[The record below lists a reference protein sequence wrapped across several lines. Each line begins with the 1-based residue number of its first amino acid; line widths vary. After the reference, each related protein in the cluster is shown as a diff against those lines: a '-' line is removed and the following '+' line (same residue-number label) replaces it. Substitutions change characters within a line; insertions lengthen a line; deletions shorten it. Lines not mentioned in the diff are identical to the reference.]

1 MSGDSN
7 PTTRICVLSDEYLR
21 DWQVDALERAVNV
34 TNAELSL
41 VVVNDPPT
49 SVIDPDT
56 AAEAVNDRVSLSTI
70 RLFLQVLSR
79 ERAWALVIAERK
91 LAEELGLADPPSKRV
106 RVDDVDVFDGV
117 DVKRVAPLE
126 DDHWTEL
133 QHGVVER
140 IRDES
145 DVAIRFGFG
154 LIRGDVLTAPR
165 HGVLSFHPADIRRYR
180 GLGPPK
186 AFLDDRR
193 KVGVTL
199 QRLSE
204 DIDAGTIVAF
214 DEVDVSDCGTLWS
227 IYERVNEVQSD
238 LLAEGVANLSNPAF
252 TPTEVGALGPYYSTK
267 NRRRPGFALRVLSKN
282 IYGRISSQG

>member
-7 PTTRICVLSDEYLR
+7 PMTRICVLSDEYLR

-41 VVVNDPPT
+41 VVVNEPPT
-49 SVIDPDT
+49 SEIDPDT

-106 RVDDVDVFDGV
+106 MVDDVDVFDGV
-117 DVKRVAPLE
+117 DVKRVPPLE

-133 QHGVVER
+133 QYGVVER

-154 LIRGDVLTAPR
+154 LIRGDVLTAPT